1 MQISEALGNPKLAK
15 YKIFFIPATIAMLI
29 LLSVLFDLI
38 LKGTLPFQFSIIPLI
53 VSSFYVFKST
63 FEAIFALRKVTA
75 GTLVVLALIGTTI
88 VGEYLSGAI
97 VAFMM
102 IFGEFLEEITM
113 EKTKNAVRELI
124 KLVPTTCRKLVNGEF
139 VVVSI
144 KQIRLGDTV
153 QVITGERIPV
163 DGQITKGHSSINQAS
178 ITGESMP
185 VDKTVGDNVFVGSL
199 NENGVIEIK
208 TQKIGSDTVLGK
220 IIKTVHMAQSNKGKA
235 QKVADKFAEYFLPA
249 ILLICA
255 ITWFLTND
263 IMRVMTVLVIAC
275 PCALVLA
282 TPTAVVAAVGNA
294 AKRGVLIK
302 GGEVIENSAKVTTI
316 CFDKT
321 GTITKGE
328 PKVVDFVAFEGTE
341 TEVLRTAGLAE
352 KNSQHPI
359 AKAIMKYIVGRN
371 LFDLKSIPN
380 ADFEMLFG
388 RGVKV
393 KNGADEIEVSNRK
406 ALVDVKATNP
416 MHKAYLD
423 SQEGLGRTAMI
434 IVKNGKVIGGLAVAD
449 TMRDTVRE
457 TIKELKSLG
466 IKRVIMLTGDNEAT
480 AKAICDEA
488 GITEYYANLLPE
500 SKLERIKQLK
510 AEGEKVAMVGDG
522 VNDAP
527 ALVLSDVGIA
537 MGAAGT
543 DVAMEASSI
552 ALMSDKIE
560 MLPANFALS
569 RATYRIINQ
578 NIVIFAVLVNIIGVL
593 ASGLGF
599 LNPIMAAVVHNA
611 SSIFVVMNSSRL
623 IGFKYV
629 KK

>member
-1 MQISEALGNPKLAK
+1 MPISEALGNSRLAK
-15 YKIFFIPATIAMLI
+15 YKVFLIPAVLALLI

-38 LKGTLPFQFSIIPLI
+38 LTGTLPFQFAIIPLI
-53 VSSFYVFKST
+53 ISSYYVFKST
-63 FEAIFALRKVTA
+63 FEAIIALRKVTA

-102 IFGEFLEEITM
+102 IFGEFLENITM

-124 KLVPTTCRKLVNGEF
+124 KLVPTTCKKLVNGEF
-139 VVVSI
+139 VTVSI
-144 KQIRLGDTV
+144 KEIRLGDIV

-185 VDKTVGDNVFVGSL
+185 VDKTIGDNVFVGSL

-220 IIKTVHMAQSNKGKA
+220 IIKTVHMAQNNKGKA
-235 QKVADKFAEYFLPA
+235 QKVADRFAEFFLPV
-249 ILLICA
+249 ILVICV
-255 ITWFLTND
+255 ITWLLTND

-302 GGEVIENSAKVTTI
+302 GGEVIENSAKITTI

-341 TEVLRTAGLAE
+341 TEVLKIACIAE

-359 AKAIMKYIVGRN
+359 AKAIMKYITEKEI
-371 LFDLKSIPN
+371 LDLKSVPN

-388 RGVKV
+388 RGVRV
-393 KNGADEIEVSNRK
+393 RNGGDEIEVSNRK
-406 ALVDVKATNP
+406 ALVDVKTTSP
-416 MHKAYLD
+416 LHKEYLD
-423 SQEGLGRTAMI
+423 TQEGLGRTAMI
-434 IVKNGKVIGGLAVAD
+434 IIKNGKVIGGLAVAD
-449 TMRDTVRE
+449 TMRDTVKDTVR
-457 TIKELKSLG
+457 ELKNLG
-466 IKRVIMLTGDNEAT
+466 IKRIIMLTGDNEAT

-488 GITEYYANLLPE
+488 GITEFYANLLPE
-500 SKLERIKQLK
+500 SKLEKIRKLK

-527 ALVLSDVGIA
+527 ALVLADVGIA

-560 MLPANFALS
+560 MLPTNFALC

-578 NIVIFAVLVNIIGVL
+578 NIVLFAVLVNIVGVL
-593 ASGLGF
+593 ASGMGF

-623 IGFKYV
+623 ISFKYS